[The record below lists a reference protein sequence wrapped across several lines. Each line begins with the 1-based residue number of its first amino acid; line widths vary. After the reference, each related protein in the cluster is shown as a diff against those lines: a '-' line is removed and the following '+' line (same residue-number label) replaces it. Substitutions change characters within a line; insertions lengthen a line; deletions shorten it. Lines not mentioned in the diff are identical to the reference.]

1 MKKLLL
7 LGLALFST
15 TVFAEPDFKA
25 EANLLSS
32 HTAIVPGETLY
43 LALSLKPEKGWH
55 TYWRN
60 PGDSGAPTSVEWQLP
75 KGVSL
80 KQVYWE
86 HPEKIDYG
94 SLVNYGFHH
103 ESLLVYEFEIA
114 KKLSK
119 KELVFKAAAEWLI
132 CKDVCIP
139 ESLNFE
145 KRVRVSEIPILSSD
159 SNAITRVL
167 ESQPRHYP
175 YEYSILPKDNRV
187 VFELQHSNS
196 KAVKS
201 AYFFSGPSIFASLD
215 EEQVL
220 TKREGSIQLELP
232 MYDAGTGEVEG
243 VLELQF
249 SDGSKEIFTL
259 SNIPEAIASG
269 APVSVISALLFAFL
283 GGLILNLMPCVFPI
297 LSLKVLSIASNAIL
311 SRKEVAQHALLYGAG
326 VTIGLWALF
335 AIITVLKAS
344 GEALGWG
351 FHLQSP
357 YFVGAL
363 IVLITYIGFYLLD
376 IVPLPSVLYSATSF
390 AGSAQGSS
398 AFLTGLLAV
407 VVATPCTAPFMAV
420 AIGAAF
426 SLPIIYGFLVFT
438 ALAFGFSAPFL
449 ILAIKPDLAQKLPKP
464 GPWLDTLKEAMAF
477 PMLLTVLWLL
487 WVLYQQAGIS
497 SVLLSLCLVFLLGF
511 SGWLSTKIKAKAI
524 LWWLT
529 ILCCVAT
536 VTLFKPVSSVSI
548 QEKGSSVAAIQA
560 ARAAGKSVF
569 VDVTASWCI
578 TCQVNKKAVLQTEE
592 IQRFFSE
599 NDIEFIVLDWTNK
612 DDEITQYL
620 ESYGRNGVPLYV
632 AYPNGEKGQILPQI
646 LSELSVKGAFK

>member
-1 MKKLLL
+1 MVCRVCTREV
-7 LGLALFST
+7 GYVAFRI
-15 TVFAEPDFKA
+15 D
-25 EANLLSS
+25 
-32 HTAIVPGETLY
+32 ID
-43 LALSLKPEKGWH
+43 LSL
-55 TYWRN
+55 
-60 PGDSGAPTSVEWQLP
+60 
-75 KGVSL
+75 
-80 KQVYWE
+80 
-86 HPEKIDYG
+86 
-94 SLVNYGFHH
+94 
-103 ESLLVYEFEIA
+103 
-114 KKLSK
+114 
-119 KELVFKAAAEWLI
+119 
-132 CKDVCIP
+132 
-139 ESLNFE
+139 
-145 KRVRVSEIPILSSD
+145 
-159 SNAITRVL
+159 
-167 ESQPRHYP
+167 
-175 YEYSILPKDNRV
+175 
-187 VFELQHSNS
+187 
-196 KAVKS
+196 
-201 AYFFSGPSIFASLD
+201 
-215 EEQVL
+215 
-220 TKREGSIQLELP
+220 
-232 MYDAGTGEVEG
+232 
-243 VLELQF
+243 
-249 SDGSKEIFTL
+249 
-259 SNIPEAIASG
+259 
-269 APVSVISALLFAFL
+269 
-283 GGLILNLMPCVFPI
+283 I

-464 GPWLDTLKEAMAF
+464 GPWLETLKEAMAF